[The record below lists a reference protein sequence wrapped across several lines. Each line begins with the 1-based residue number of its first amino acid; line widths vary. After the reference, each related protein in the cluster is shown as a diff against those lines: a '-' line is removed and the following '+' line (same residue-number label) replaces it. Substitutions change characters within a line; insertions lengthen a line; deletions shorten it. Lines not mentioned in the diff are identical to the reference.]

1 MNVAKKGA
9 MHEKEKGR
17 ENMRQR
23 RARECARDRKRQRER
38 EREREEEEEEEE
50 EKEHNLSTLATC
62 WKTKASPSCFS
73 MPDEAQASR

>member
-38 EREREEEEEEEE
+38 EEEEEEE

-73 MPDEAQASR
+73 MPDEAQAS

>member
-38 EREREEEEEEEE
+38 EEEEEE

>member
-38 EREREEEEEEEE
+38 EEEEEEE